1 MSVNYDLSPFDCM
14 IKLSFI
20 LYYFMIGAGL
30 RFTMEIRF
38 LDEVLQPSLNF
49 YFLTIKMHIPLLFV
63 RNEIFLQFVVWSVQ

>member
-30 RFTMEIRF
+30 RFTMEIHF
-38 LDEVLQPSLNF
+38 PDKVLQPPLNF
-49 YFLTIKMHIPLLFV
+49 YFFNDQNAHSSPICQ
-63 RNEIFLQFVVWSVQ
+63 N